1 MYWIH
6 RDDSGVEGGCGMGGG
21 KTARC
26 KVRVECD
33 RRWGMINGE
42 MVDSVWGY
50 SWRAMY
56 VYDVRMSMRS

>member
-1 MYWIH
+1 
-6 RDDSGVEGGCGMGGG
+6 MGGG